1 MISRGAPMN
10 DGIKAV
16 IDGGSDVWVR
26 YENTPQTTRMPP
38 KAFDRFGMVIPHCLK
53 SLVMVPT
60 KGLRFIRLSVCEVL

>member
-1 MISRGAPMN
+1 MN

-26 YENTPQTTRMPP
+26 YENTPQTTRIPP
-38 KAFDRFGMVIPHCLK
+38 KAFDRFEMVIPHCLK

-60 KGLRFIRLSVCEVL
+60 KGLRFIRLSVSGVL

>member
-1 MISRGAPMN
+1 MN

-38 KAFDRFGMVIPHCLK
+38 KAFDRFGIVIPHCLK

-60 KGLRFIRLSVCEVL
+60 KSPRFIRLSVSEAL